1 MSLLSLSVLD
11 LRQMNG
17 MNLRK
22 VGLHDVLVFIA
33 DLKLALRNTLLEK
46 LDSLGP
52 FRNEIPINY

>member
-1 MSLLSLSVLD
+1 
-11 LRQMNG
+11 MNG
-17 MNLRK
+17 MHLRK

-52 FRNEIPINY
+52 FRNEIPINC